1 MIDRV
6 KIQKLDKSRVEIT
19 GSISADIF
27 ESFRKK
33 ALENINNEVTIDGFR
48 KGKVPEST
56 LVAKVGEMNI
66 MEEMAELALSRT
78 YPEIVMKEK
87 IDAIGRPEIQITK
100 IAKGNPLEFKIITAV
115 VPEVK
120 LGDYKKIAKEEK
132 AKKSEI
138 AEVIQKE
145 VDDAI
150 LNIRRSR
157 ADHSGHDHEKM
168 SAVEHEK
175 AVDASLPEFTD
186 DFVKTLGNFTDV
198 ADFKAKIRLMIA
210 EEKKK
215 KETDKK
221 RISISDKLIE
231 TSTIELADILVDG
244 ELGRMESQFSDDV
257 THMGVKIEDYMKHAK
272 KTIEDLRKDWRPHA
286 EKKAKL
292 QLILN
297 NIAKAEKIIVDPK
310 EIESEVNL
318 IVEHYK
324 EADRERAAVYAET
337 MLMNEK
343 VFKFL
348 ES

>member
-1 MIDRV
+1 MT
-6 KIQKLDKSRVEIT
+6 KITKLDKSRVEIT
-19 GSISADIF
+19 GSISADTF

-48 KGKVPEST
+48 KGKVPEAT

-66 MEEMAELALSRT
+66 MEEMAELALSQA
-78 YPEIVMKEK
+78 YPKIVIDEK

-132 AKKSEI
+132 GKKSEI
-138 AEVIQKE
+138 AEVTEKE
-145 VDDAI
+145 VADAI

-168 SAVEHEK
+168 SATEHEK
-175 AVDASLPEFTD
+175 AVDASLPEFD
-186 DFVKTLGNFTDV
+186 DAFVKSLGNFTDI
-198 ADFKAKIRLMIA
+198 ADFKAKIKVMIA
-210 EEKKK
+210 EEKKN
-215 KETDKK
+215 KEKDKK

-231 TSTIELADILVDG
+231 TCLMELPDILVDS

-257 THMGVKIEDYMKHAK
+257 ARMGVKIEDYMKHAK

-297 NIAKAEKIIVDPK
+297 KIAEAEKIIVDPK

-324 EADRERAAVYAET
+324 DADRERAAVYAET
-337 MLMNEK
+337 VLMNER